1 MLMFSLAIITGLIFL
16 VLSADRFVAGAAAI
30 ANNFGV
36 PHIIIGVTIVS
47 LGTSAPEIIAAIFAS
62 LEGRSELAMGN
73 AIGSNIANIGLV
85 LGITALVAPIPVS
98 KRLIANENL
107 IMLGVSLITG
117 ALLFNLYL
125 GIVDSIILISLLVV
139 FLGWIYWQH
148 QSPKADNHDE
158 DFEDEIPSDMS
169 TTLATISFGGGL
181 AILIGSAKVLLWGA
195 IGIATTY
202 GISDAIVGATIIAI
216 GTSLPELAASVASA
230 LKKHHDIAIGNVLG
244 SNIFNLLAVL
254 AVPGLLSPS
263 EFSPEVFNLHY
274 LFMLAISVL
283 LFILLIIQGKRGHTL
298 GRYLGTVFVLTY
310 AVYGYIAFQ
319 AATV

>member
-1 MLMFSLAIITGLIFL
+1 MLLPSLAILFGLVFL

-47 LGTSAPEIIAAIFAS
+47 LGTSAPEIIAAIFAA
-62 LEGRSELAMGN
+62 LEGRAELAMGN

-85 LGITALVAPIPVS
+85 LGATALVAPIPVN

-107 IMLGVSLITG
+107 IMIGVTLIAGLLLLDHYLGYLDSSVLI
-117 ALLFNLYL
+117 ALLV
-125 GIVDSIILISLLVV
+125 I

-148 QSPKADNHDE
+148 KSPKEGEEDDE
-158 DFEDEIPSDMS
+158 FDDEIPSDMS
-169 TTLATISFGGGL
+169 NPVAFFWFVAGL
-181 AILIGSAKVLLWGA
+181 AVLIGSAKVLLWGA
-195 IGIATTY
+195 IGIANEY
-202 GISDAIVGATIIAI
+202 GISDAIVGATIIAV

-254 AVPGLLSPS
+254 SVPGLISPDT
-263 EFSPEVFNLHY
+263 FNAEVMNLHFASMTGIS
-274 LFMLAISVL
+274 LFLFAILV
-283 LFILLIIQGKRGHTL
+283 IQGWRGRQL
-298 GRYLGTVFVLTY
+298 GRYIGTVFVLTY
-310 AVYGYIAFQ
+310 ASYGYLAFQ